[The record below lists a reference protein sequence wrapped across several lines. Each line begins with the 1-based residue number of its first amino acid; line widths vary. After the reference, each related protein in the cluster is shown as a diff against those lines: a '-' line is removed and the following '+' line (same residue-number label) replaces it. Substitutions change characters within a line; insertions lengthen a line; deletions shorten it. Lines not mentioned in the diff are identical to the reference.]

1 MQKDEELRS
10 GRTLNTGA
18 APPSPRA
25 CAPDFIYDVN
35 EYKFSS
41 IIPEDSQ
48 VELRSLDAYAQLS
61 LMLRQE
67 EEKHLLEIKGAEEQ
81 VTKLPLLSQ
90 QVEAKTPLFEWERR
104 IEDES
109 SNLQL
114 DDSKLALLL
123 QQEEERRI
131 QKLHQEKIIEEE
143 ADAKMALLLQQEESS
158 RILTFVCDI
167 CMDSHSVDG
176 SYELECEHRFC
187 QSCLLGYFQSKTF
200 DNQTENIK
208 CPNCH
213 VCISQ
218 EIVLGTM
225 RDCKRQDMEEQFVE
239 RASWNLITKCSTF
252 IHCPNESCNNY
263 TEWDPRMQGLAYS
276 CQLCKHD
283 YCLRC
288 QVNPHSKNTYSM
300 GHKGRSC
307 RQQRQ
312 QLEKDAVEKK
322 KHDEWKVLNANAE
335 IRLKQYIEKGGAKQ
349 CPNCKALI
357 ERNEGCDH
365 MTCRN
370 CKCNFCYICGQYN
383 ASAPTSR
390 GDCGTTCKTKK

>member
-1 MQKDEELRS
+1 MQTVHTWFRGNFHGKKGGKKNSEMFTELTRSLSIKYTVGKEQLKYLVFPQLMKDQQSLSDFELAWKLQKDEELRS
-10 GRTLNTGA
+10 GRTLDTGA

-35 EYKFSS
+35 EFKFSA

-48 VELRSLDAYAQLS
+48 VELRSLEAYAQLS

-81 VTKLPLLSQ
+81 MTKLPLLSQ
-90 QVEAKTPLFEWERR
+90 QVEAKAPLLEWARF
-104 IEDES
+104 EDES
-109 SNLQL
+109 KLQL

-276 CQLCKHD
+276 CQLCINMITAYDVK
-283 YCLRC
+283 
-288 QVNPHSKNTYSM
+288 
-300 GHKGRSC
+300 
-307 RQQRQ
+307 
-312 QLEKDAVEKK
+312 
-322 KHDEWKVLNANAE
+322 
-335 IRLKQYIEKGGAKQ
+335 
-349 CPNCKALI
+349 
-357 ERNEGCDH
+357 
-365 MTCRN
+365 
-370 CKCNFCYICGQYN
+370 
-383 ASAPTSR
+383 
-390 GDCGTTCKTKK
+390 